1 MSEPAENL
9 VIARRYLQALERGAT
24 GAELGSFFAPEVI
37 LDEFPNRV
45 VPLGKRRGLAEA
57 QEGAERGKKIMSRQ
71 IYKITREMA
80 DQDRVALEVE
90 WVGTLAAAFGT
101 IPAGGQ
107 MKAFLAV
114 FLDFRDGK
122 IIKQRNYDCY
132 ESW

>member
-1 MSEPAENL
+1 
-9 VIARRYLQALERGAT
+9 
-24 GAELGSFFAPEVI
+24 
-37 LDEFPNRV
+37 
-45 VPLGKRRGLAEA
+45 
-57 QEGAERGKKIMSRQ
+57 MSRQ
-71 IYKITREMA
+71 IYKITRETS

-132 ESW
+132 EAW